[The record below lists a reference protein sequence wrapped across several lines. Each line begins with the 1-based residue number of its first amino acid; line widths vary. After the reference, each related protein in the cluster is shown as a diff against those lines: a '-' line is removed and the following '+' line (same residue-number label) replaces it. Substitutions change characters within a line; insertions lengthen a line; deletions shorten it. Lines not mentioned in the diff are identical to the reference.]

1 LPSLKIR
8 EKVDVMNGP
17 EIKTNR
23 LTLRPLL
30 DSDAANIALFAG
42 DKRVAMN
49 LAVVPH
55 PYPDGAAES
64 YISYVRAAETKEV
77 VWAMDKDGS
86 LIGVIGITPKVGST
100 GNIGYWL
107 APQLWG
113 GGLMSEAL
121 RAVVDYARRQGF
133 RRLFA
138 DVHQGNE
145 GSAKV
150 LMKNGFS
157 YIGEAES
164 HSIPR
169 GGMVKVWEY
178 ELELGDE

>member
-1 LPSLKIR
+1 
-8 EKVDVMNGP
+8 MNGP
-17 EIKTNR
+17 EIKTER

-30 DSDAANIALFAG
+30 DSDAANISLFVG
-42 DKRVAMN
+42 DPRVAMN

-64 YISYVRAAETKEV
+64 FISYVRAPETTEV
-77 VWAMDKDGS
+77 VWAIDKGGV
-86 LIGVIGITPKVGST
+86 LIGVASISPREGNT

-121 RAVVDYARRQGF
+121 KAVVDYAREQGF
-133 RRLFA
+133 KRLFA

-157 YIGEAES
+157 YSGEAES

-178 ELELGDE
+178 ELELRDG

>member
-1 LPSLKIR
+1 MAEI
-8 EKVDVMNGP
+8 
-17 EIKTNR
+17 IKTNR

-30 DSDAANIALFAG
+30 DSDAGNIALFVG

-49 LAVVPH
+49 LAVVPY
-55 PYPDGAAES
+55 PYPEGAAES
-64 YISYVRAAETKEV
+64 YIVYSRAPETRETIWGV
-77 VWAMDKDGS
+77 DMDGA
-86 LIGVIGITPKVGST
+86 LIGMISISPNEGGT

-121 RAVVDYARRQGF
+121 GAVVAYAREQGF
-133 RRLFA
+133 KRLFA
-138 DVHQGNE
+138 SVHQGNE

-157 YIGEAES
+157 YIGEAET

-169 GGMVKVWEY
+169 GGMVKAWEY
-178 ELELGDE
+178 ELGLGG

>member
-1 LPSLKIR
+1 
-8 EKVDVMNGP
+8 MNGP
-17 EIKTNR
+17 EIKAER
-23 LTLRPLL
+23 LTLRALQ
-30 DSDAANIALFAG
+30 DFDAANISLFAG

-55 PYPDGAAES
+55 PYPAGAAES
-64 YISYVRAAETKEV
+64 YISYARAPETDEV
-77 VWAMDKDGS
+77 VWAVDKDGA
-86 LIGVIGITPKVGST
+86 LIGVIGITPKNEGE

-113 GGLMSEAL
+113 SGLMSEAL
-121 RAVVDYARRQGF
+121 KSVVNYARAQGF
-133 RRLFA
+133 KRLHA
-138 DVHQGNE
+138 SVHQGNE

-157 YIGEAES
+157 YLGDSET

-169 GGMVKVWEY
+169 GGMVPAWEY
-178 ELELGDE
+178 EKVLIDG

>member
-1 LPSLKIR
+1 
-8 EKVDVMNGP
+8 MNGP
-17 EIKTNR
+17 EMKTER

-30 DSDAANIALFAG
+30 DSDAANISLFVG
-42 DKRVAMN
+42 DWRVAQN
-49 LAVVPH
+49 LALVPH

-64 YISYVRAAETKEV
+64 FIGYVRAAETKEV
-77 VWAMDKDGS
+77 VWAIDKDGA
-86 LIGVIGITPKVGST
+86 LIGVISITPNEGGT

-121 RAVVDYARRQGF
+121 APVVAYARAQGF
-133 RRLFA
+133 KRLFA
-138 DVHQGNE
+138 GVHQGNE

-178 ELELGDE
+178 ELELGDG

>member
-1 LPSLKIR
+1 
-8 EKVDVMNGP
+8 MAP
-17 EIKTNR
+17 EIKTKR
-23 LTLRPLL
+23 LTLRRLL
-30 DSDAANIALFAG
+30 DSDAANISLFVG

-55 PYPDGAAES
+55 PYPEGAAES
-64 YISYVRAAETKEV
+64 FIAYTRAKETKEI
-77 VWAMDKDGS
+77 VWAIDKDS
-86 LIGVIGITPKVGST
+86 QLIGVIGITPKTEGV

-121 RAVVDYARRQGF
+121 LASLEYARKAGF
-133 RRLFA
+133 KRLLA
-138 DVHQGNE
+138 SVHQGNE

-157 YIGEAES
+157 YIGESEL
-164 HSIPR
+164 HSISR
-169 GGMVKVWEY
+169 GGLVATWEY
-178 ELELGDE
+178 ELELKDG

>member
-1 LPSLKIR
+1 
-8 EKVDVMNGP
+8 MNGP
-17 EIKTNR
+17 EIKTER
-23 LTLRPLL
+23 LTLRALQ
-30 DSDAANIALFAG
+30 DFDAANIALFSG
-42 DKRVAMN
+42 DPRVAMN

-64 YISYVRAAETKEV
+64 YIGYVRAPETKEV
-77 VWAMDKDGS
+77 VWAMDKDGA
-86 LIGVIGITPKVGST
+86 LIGVIGITPKEGGT

-121 RAVVDYARRQGF
+121 APVVAYARAQGF
-133 RRLFA
+133 KRLFA
-138 DVHQGNE
+138 GVHQGNE

-157 YIGEAES
+157 YIGEAET

-169 GGMVKVWEY
+169 GGMVKAWEY
-178 ELELGDE
+178 ELELGDG

>member
-1 LPSLKIR
+1 MPRSKVR
-8 EKVDVMNGP
+8 KKVDVMNGP
-17 EIKTNR
+17 EMKTGR

-30 DSDAANIALFAG
+30 DSDAANISLFVG
-42 DKRVAMN
+42 DWRVAKN

-64 YISYVRAAETKEV
+64 YIGYVRAVEPKEV
-77 VWAMDKDGS
+77 VWAMDMGGA
-86 LIGVIGITPKVGST
+86 LIGVVSITPNEGGS

-121 RAVVDYARRQGF
+121 RAVVGYAREQGF
-133 RRLFA
+133 TRLFA

-157 YIGEAES
+157 YTGEAETR
-164 HSIPR
+164 SIPR
-169 GGMVKVWEY
+169 GGMVKAWKY
-178 ELELGDE
+178 EMDLSDG

>member
-1 LPSLKIR
+1 
-8 EKVDVMNGP
+8 MNGP
-17 EIKTNR
+17 EIKTER

-30 DSDAANIALFAG
+30 DSDAANISLFVG
-42 DKRVAMN
+42 DPRVAMN

-55 PYPDGAAES
+55 PYPRGAAES
-64 YISYVRAAETKEV
+64 FISYARAPETTEV
-77 VWAMDKDGS
+77 VWAIDKDGV
-86 LIGVIGITPKVGST
+86 LIGVVSISPRAGGT

-121 RAVVDYARRQGF
+121 RAVVDYARMQGF
-133 RRLFA
+133 KRLFA

-178 ELELGDE
+178 ELELGDG

>member
-1 LPSLKIR
+1 
-8 EKVDVMNGP
+8 MNGP
-17 EIKTNR
+17 EIKTER

-30 DSDAANIALFAG
+30 DSDAANISLFVG

-64 YISYVRAAETKEV
+64 YIGYVRAVETKEV
-77 VWAMDKDGS
+77 VWAMDKGGA
-86 LIGVIGITPKVGST
+86 LIGVIGITPKEGGI
-100 GNIGYWL
+100 GNIAYWL

-113 GGLMSEAL
+113 GGFASEAL
-121 RAVVDYARRQGF
+121 KVVVEYARAAGF
-133 RRLFA
+133 ARLSA
-138 DVHQGNE
+138 SVHQGND

-157 YIGEAES
+157 YISES
-164 HSIPR
+164 ETHSIPR
-169 GGMVKVWEY
+169 GGMVKAWEY
-178 ELELGDE
+178 EQDLGDG

>member
-1 LPSLKIR
+1 MK
-8 EKVDVMNGP
+8 DV
-17 EIKTNR
+17 IKTER

-30 DSDAANIALFAG
+30 DSDAGNISLFVG

-55 PYPDGAAES
+55 PYPAGAAES
-64 YISYVRAAETKEV
+64 FIAYSRAPETTEI
-77 VWAMDKDGS
+77 VWGMDKDNA
-86 LIGVIGITPKVGST
+86 LIGVISITPENEGV

-113 GGLMSEAL
+113 SGFVSEAL
-121 RAVVDYARRQGF
+121 AAVLEYARAEGF
-133 RRLFA
+133 ARLKA
-138 DVHQGNE
+138 SVHQRNE

-157 YIGEAES
+157 YLGES
-164 HSIPR
+164 DTHSIPR
-169 GGMVKVWEY
+169 GGMVPAWEY
-178 ELELGDE
+178 ELVLNDG

>member
-1 LPSLKIR
+1 
-8 EKVDVMNGP
+8 MNGP
-17 EIKTNR
+17 EIKTER
-23 LTLRPLL
+23 LTLRALQ
-30 DSDAANIALFAG
+30 DFDTANISLFAG
-42 DKRVAMN
+42 DKRVAMS

-77 VWAMDKDGS
+77 VWAMDKDGA
-86 LIGVIGITPKVGST
+86 LIGVIGITPKGDGV

-121 RAVVDYARRQGF
+121 KAVVGYAHGQGF
-133 RRLFA
+133 KRLFA
-138 DVHQGNE
+138 SVHQGNE

-150 LMKNGFS
+150 LMRNGFS
-157 YIGEAES
+157 YIGEAET

-169 GGMVKVWEY
+169 GGMVKAWEY
-178 ELELGDE
+178 ELVLSDG

>member
-1 LPSLKIR
+1 MAELLKT
-8 EKVDVMNGP
+8 E
-17 EIKTNR
+17 R

-30 DSDAANIALFAG
+30 DSDAANISLFVG

-55 PYPDGAAES
+55 PYPEGAAES
-64 YISYVRAAETKEV
+64 FIAYSRAPETSEV
-77 VWAMDKDGS
+77 IWGIALDS
-86 LIGVIGITPKVGST
+86 ALIGVISISPNEGNT

-121 RAVVDYARRQGF
+121 KAVVGYAREAGF
-133 RRLFA
+133 KRLFA

-145 GSAKV
+145 SSAKV

-157 YIGEAES
+157 YIGEAETY
-164 HSIPR
+164 SISR
-169 GGMVKVWEY
+169 GGMVKAWEY
-178 ELELGDE
+178 ELELSNG

>member
-1 LPSLKIR
+1 MENI
-8 EKVDVMNGP
+8 
-17 EIKTNR
+17 IKTER

-30 DSDAANIALFAG
+30 DSDAGNISLFVG

-49 LAVVPH
+49 LAVVPY
-55 PYPDGAAES
+55 PYPEGAAES
-64 YISYVRAAETKEV
+64 YIAYSRAPETSETI
-77 VWAMDKDGS
+77 WGMDKDGA
-86 LIGVIGITPKVGST
+86 LIGMISISSKEDGI

-121 RAVVDYARRQGF
+121 KAVVDYARAQGF
-133 RRLFA
+133 KRLFA
-138 DVHQGNE
+138 SVHQGNE

-150 LMKNGFS
+150 LMKNGFT
-157 YIGEAES
+157 YIGEAET

-169 GGMVKVWEY
+169 GGMVPAWEY
-178 ELELGDE
+178 EQDLSDG

>member
-1 LPSLKIR
+1 MTS
-8 EKVDVMNGP
+8 
-17 EIKTNR
+17 
-23 LTLRPLL
+23 PL
-30 DSDAANIALFAG
+30 SINIVA
-42 DKRVAMN
+42 KRIGCKFHRSHHVFIE
-49 LAVVPH
+49 LG
-55 PYPDGAAES
+55 YPDGAAES
-64 YISYVRAAETKEV
+64 FIGYARALETKAV
-77 VWAMDKDGS
+77 VWVIDKGGA
-86 LIGVIGITPKVGST
+86 LIGVIGITPKAGGT

-121 RAVVDYARRQGF
+121 ATVVDYARAQGF
-133 RRLFA
+133 KRLFA

-157 YIGEAES
+157 YIGEAET

-169 GGMVKVWEY
+169 GGMVKAWEY
-178 ELELGDE
+178 ELELGDG